1 MRKSLRGSRDTHQ
14 HMTQSA
20 SQLKAKSLIKAI
32 VVLSTVVFVA
42 FVVLATVAWQ
52 RHQSIGVL
60 AAVLATAVCWSSSV
74 AALCLTYRTTGSP
87 NALAGVMGG
96 IMLRTGI
103 PMAFGIIGSSAN
115 SQLAN
120 AGLLGM
126 TMLMFLLSL
135 AVETLM
141 AVGIVTASQKN
152 SSNVSNAA
160 DDQAVAIQD

>member
-1 MRKSLRGSRDTHQ
+1 
-14 HMTQSA
+14 MTQA
-20 SQLKAKSLIKAI
+20 TSQLKAKQQSLIRAI
-32 VVLSTVVFVA
+32 VVLSAVVFTA
-42 FVVLATVAWQ
+42 FVVMAMLAWQ

-60 AAVLATAVCWSSSV
+60 AAVLATAVCWTSSV
-74 AALCLTYRTTGSP
+74 AALCLTYRTAGSP
-87 NALAGVMGG
+87 NALSGVMGG
-96 IMLRTGI
+96 IMLRTGV

-141 AVGIVTASQKN
+141 AVGIVSASQTHK
-152 SSNVSNAA
+152 SNVSSGAN
-160 DDQAVAIQD
+160 DTQSHQAVAIQD